1 MSRRAS
7 RQLHFTLFTIAT
19 GFGVLG
25 FGKSADACSCADE
38 AGFYETTPV
47 DGAVDVPTNVTL
59 FATVA
64 YYPGTVTLLD
74 EQDEEV
80 ATVRTFISEFS
91 GVCSNRFELDPAAD
105 LLPNHTYR
113 LVASGD
119 DAGAGAGLPRV
130 ISFTTGGGASEPDQ
144 VSAPKAR
151 LAVFKTSYVSSCGES
166 ALQACL
172 DMADGVDVEVH
183 VEDHA
188 ETRRYVEESRGMNH
202 IDLGDAEG
210 EVCVLVHTRDLAGN
224 LSEPFEQCF
233 DVDDVYALRSEDA
246 WFEDVCASG
255 EVQALLNGEVP
266 TWGDAGPTSE
276 PSAADAGRVYIPNE
290 TGHPDT
296 DGGLDTEVDVIDND
310 TDDGNGP
317 TPNSDAAARDPEA
330 ETELGAFDAG
340 APGKATGRDPSG
352 VEKNATTTDSSD
364 SGCSVAAPRDRGAST
379 SLGMLL
385 AAFAVVFGRRTSRRK

>member
-1 MSRRAS
+1 MSHRAS

-25 FGKSADACSCADE
+25 FGTSADACSCADE
-38 AGFYETTPV
+38 TGFYETTPV

-91 GVCSNRFELDPAAD
+91 GVCSNRFELDPAVD

-119 DAGAGAGLPRV
+119 DAGAGVGLPRV

-151 LAVFKTSYVSSCGES
+151 LAVFTTQAVSSCGES

-172 DMADGVDVEVH
+172 DMEDGVDVEVQ
-183 VEDHA
+183 VKDQD
-188 ETRRYVEESRGMNH
+188 ETRRYVETSNGMNH
-202 IDLGDAEG
+202 IDLGAPEG

-246 WFEDVCASG
+246 WFEDVCASR

-266 TWGDAGPTSE
+266 IWGDAGPTSQ
-276 PSAADAGRVYIPNE
+276 PLDADGGRVYIP
-290 TGHPDT
+290 DST
-296 DGGLDTEVDVIDND
+296 DDGLDTDVEPQPDVV
-310 TDDGNGP
+310 TDGNDP
-317 TPNSDAAARDPEA
+317 TPDSDAAVIDTEA
-330 ETELGAFDAG
+330 EPDAVDSG

-364 SGCSVAAPRDRGAST
+364 SGCSVTAPRNHGAST